1 VILLHLKEKDLTI
14 EPTMIENITHNNQI
28 LAIIIR
34 HNYSTQGIN
43 FFTPDDFSQQLA
55 YMNHPKGKII
65 QPHVHNIVK
74 REVLYTKEVLVIK
87 KGRLRTDFYTDD
99 QEYIC
104 SNILET
110 GDIILLAAG
119 GHGFEMLEDTEMYE
133 IKQGPYAGE
142 NDKTRFTSKKG
153 YSEK

>member
-1 VILLHLKEKDLTI
+1 
-14 EPTMIENITHNNQI
+14 MIENITHADKI

-34 HNYSTQGIN
+34 HNYTAQGIN

-74 REVLYTKEVLVIK
+74 REVLYTKEVLLIK
-87 KGRLRTDFYTDD
+87 KGKIKTDFYTDE
-99 QEYIC
+99 QEYVC
-104 SNILET
+104 SRVLES
-110 GDIILLAAG
+110 GDIILLASG

-142 NDKTRFTSKKG
+142 NDKMRFYPPPKQ
-153 YSEK
+153 

>member
-1 VILLHLKEKDLTI
+1 MPEQII
-14 EPTMIENITHNNQI
+14 HNSII

-34 HNYSTQGIN
+34 HNYTGQGIT

-55 YMNHPKGKII
+55 YMNHPKGKVI

-87 KGRLRTDFYTDD
+87 KGKIRTDFYSDE

-104 SNILET
+104 SRMLET
-110 GDIILLAAG
+110 GDLLLLAAG

-142 NDKTRFTSKKG
+142 NDKTRFVPNKLDNLK
-153 YSEK
+153 